1 MLRNLDGRR
10 IALVNVG
17 APADQGHA
25 EVVRRT
31 LEQAGA
37 EISILEAGKGTDED
51 WHGGRYA
58 ALVVLGG
65 DAPDATIE
73 DQHLTQLA
81 REFLVSEKPVA
92 AMGQAVSVVIKAG
105 GAGGRT
111 LASDPALKPAVEAA
125 GAKSV
130 DDPIHSDGCLI
141 SAQAAADIQAFAQQV
156 VREFTRQLE
165 ERDMDAMSEQS
176 FPASDPPAT
185 TPASIGPIASDED
198 ASRA

>member
-1 MLRNLDGRR
+1 MLRDLDGRR
-10 IALVNVG
+10 IAVVAVG
-17 APADQGHA
+17 ASA
-25 EVVRRT
+25 EEGRVEMVRRA

-37 EISILEAGKGTDED
+37 EISILQAGKGPDED

-65 DAPDATIE
+65 DAPAAASG
-73 DQHLTQLA
+73 DQRLTQLA

-92 AMGQAVSVVIKAG
+92 ALGQALNVVIQAG
-105 GAGGRT
+105 GAEGRT
-111 LASDPALKPAVEAA
+111 LASDSTFRPAVEAA
-125 GAKSV
+125 GAKAV
-130 DDPIHSDGCLI
+130 DDPVHTDGCLI
-141 SAQAAADIQAFAQQV
+141 SAQASADIQAFAEQL

-165 ERDMDAMSEQS
+165 ERDVDAMSEQS

-185 TPASIGPIASDED
+185 TPASIGHVGPDED